1 MKSIAQRISKLVKH
15 ELKDPY
21 LRAFLLLWVIGACIR
36 LINFPGFVTFLGDQG
51 RDVIIL
57 KRIVTF
63 EHLPA
68 VGATSSVGGV
78 FLGPFYYYLIA
89 PWLLLF
95 NFNPIGPA
103 VGVAILSLV
112 SIIVIYFMTWDLFNK
127 QIALIVSIL
136 FLFTHVIV
144 EAARFSWNPNL
155 LPYFSFFTI
164 YFFIKALKTN
174 KKMFYFVSGAFLS
187 MCMQLH
193 YITLA
198 LCAPLALAGI
208 LSIFK
213 TKKPMRRIFQLIIL
227 CLGFVTISAPLI
239 IFDIRHGLINYHSFT
254 KVVFNSDGTGQ
265 SWFDIKGLVLSF
277 AQFQSYLI
285 TFKIGESIAITILL
299 GVVALT
305 IYSFSKNK
313 KIAFISLTF
322 IFGFFMTHH
331 FTGQKLSHYF
341 GALYPY
347 YFILIAYAIYE
358 FLWIKKLKYF
368 IPIILVVF
376 MLLQSHNYYFLYG
389 TPNYQINHAEH
400 ISKAIFD
407 NVTSDSYQVSGIP
420 DYYDDNTYRYF
431 LELWGKRPLAKDSL
445 EKGTEMFAVCER
457 SCEPLK
463 APQWS
468 ITFFKPNKI
477 VGQWE
482 VEGVTIYKLTN

>member
-1 MKSIAQRISKLVKH
+1 MISIAQRISKAVKH

-21 LRAFLLLWVIGACIR
+21 VRAFLLLWIIGAVIR

-57 KRIVTF
+57 KRIVTL

-103 VGVAILSLV
+103 IGVAILSLI
-112 SIIVIYFMTWDLFNK
+112 SIVVIYFMTRDLFNK
-127 QIALIVSIL
+127 QIALLVSIF
-136 FLFTHVIV
+136 FLFTHVLV

-155 LPYFSFFTI
+155 LPYFSFFTF

-174 KKMFYFVSGAFLS
+174 KKIFFFAAGAFLS

-198 LCAPLALAGI
+198 LCVPLALAGI
-208 LSIFK
+208 SSLFVS
-213 TKKPMRRIFQLIIL
+213 KKPFHRFINLIIL
-227 CLGFVTISAPLI
+227 GIGFVVVSMPLI
-239 IFDIRHGLINYHSFT
+239 LFDIRHGLINYHSFA
-254 KVVFNSDGTGQ
+254 KVVFNSEGHGQ
-265 SWFDIKGLVLSF
+265 SWFDIKGLLLSF
-277 AQFQSYLI
+277 AQFQSYLV
-285 TFKIGESIAITILL
+285 TLKINEGIASVILISI
-299 GVVALT
+299 VALCVYA
-305 IYSFSKNK
+305 IKKNK
-313 KIAFISLTF
+313 KIAFLSLTF
-322 IFGFFMTHH
+322 LIGFIMTNH

-347 YFILIAYAIYE
+347 YFVIVAYGIYE
-358 FLWIKKLKYF
+358 LLWNKKLKLV
-368 IPIILVVF
+368 IPVILVIF
-376 MLLQSHNYYFLYG
+376 MLLQSHMYYFLYG

-400 ISKAIFD
+400 ISRAIFD
-407 NVTSDSYQVSGIP
+407 NVTSNSYQVSGIP

-445 EKGTEMFAVCER
+445 EKGTEMFAVCEH

-468 ITFFKPNKI
+468 ITYFKPVKI